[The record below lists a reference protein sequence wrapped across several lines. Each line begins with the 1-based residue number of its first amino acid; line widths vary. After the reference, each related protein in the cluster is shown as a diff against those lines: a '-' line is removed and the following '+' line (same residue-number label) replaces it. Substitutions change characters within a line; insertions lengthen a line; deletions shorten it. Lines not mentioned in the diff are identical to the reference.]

1 MSILSIVIQLFVI
14 LFAITIHE
22 SAHGWSASKLGDPTA
37 RILGRVTI
45 NPVAHIDPIGTVLL
59 PILLVVMGAPPF
71 GWAKPVP
78 VNPLNF
84 KNPKRD
90 NLVVSAAGPL
100 SNFLVAAA
108 AMLLLLVLK
117 GLSSGVNSF
126 LLSYLQGWS
135 ALRPGFHPLEGLA
148 LILFWTV
155 FLNIFLAVFNLI
167 PIPPLDGSGILMG
180 VISDDAARAVDRI
193 RPFGFLIILGLLY
206 IGFLDL
212 IFRPIQMIIIRI
224 LLLF

>member
-1 MSILSIVIQLFVI
+1 MNVVSIIIQLFVI

-22 SAHGWSASKLGDPTA
+22 TAHGWSAFKLGDPTA
-37 RILGRVTI
+37 RVLGRITI
-45 NPVAHIDPIGTVLL
+45 NPIAHIDPIGTVLL
-59 PILLVVMGAPPF
+59 PLMLVIMGAPPF

-90 NLVVSAAGPL
+90 NLIVSAAGPL
-100 SNFLVAAA
+100 SNFLVASG
-108 AMLLLLVLK
+108 AMLLLLMLK
-117 GLSSGVNSF
+117 TLSPGVNSF
-126 LLSYLQGWS
+126 LLGFLQGWS
-135 ALRPGFHPLEGLA
+135 SLQPGFHPLEGLA
-148 LILFWTV
+148 LILFWTIFLNV
-155 FLNIFLAVFNLI
+155 FLGVFNLI

-180 VISDDAARAVDRI
+180 LISDDAARAVDRI
-193 RPFGFLIILGLLY
+193 RPFGFLIVLGLLY

-212 IFRPIQMIIIRI
+212 IFRPIQTIIIRI